1 MVTPGGLELIGL
13 LRHGGLCGV
22 LLPGLAHFKE
32 LGAQDLA
39 PSAGQRAYCDGV
51 FRFSDVFL
59 MLDAMSQYNLDHLSN
74 VSSS

>member
-1 MVTPGGLELIGL
+1 MTPGGLELIGL

-32 LGAQDLA
+32 LGVQDLA
-39 PSAGQRAYCDGV
+39 PSAGQRAYCDGE

-59 MLDAMSQYNLDHLSN
+59 MLDAMSQYNLDHLYN